1 MSLDARVVVESKL
14 FSPRLLPP
22 PSPVQ
27 MQILRR
33 IIRRSDKRK
42 KVFRSNGDK
51 FRRRWPPAVFTRRLE
66 FMARSSLSRFF
77 KQERAAIV
85 IYGRSRPS
93 PLARN
98 MLRIM
103 NAVRRSR
110 LDERKL

>member
-1 MSLDARVVVESKL
+1 
-14 FSPRLLPP
+14 
-22 PSPVQ
+22 
-27 MQILRR
+27 
-33 IIRRSDKRK
+33 
-42 KVFRSNGDK
+42 
-51 FRRRWPPAVFTRRLE
+51 
-66 FMARSSLSRFF
+66 MARSSLSRFF